1 MQITPTFAMESGQA
15 ARPWFV
21 GKGVVH
27 GRIPDITHERDAGN
41 LWHRTFGASGHT
53 AWKADQTAEGADGA
67 EGAEDAEDV
76 EAQSWE

>member
-15 ARPWFV
+15 ARTWFV

-41 LWHRTFGASGHT
+41 L
-53 AWKADQTAEGADGA
+53 
-67 EGAEDAEDV
+67 
-76 EAQSWE
+76 